1 MRGGSQTKEM
11 SQSEN
16 RGLALGIL
24 AGTAGLSLAFVW
36 YRVWKPRSTMCFPIK
51 PAVRNLFH
59 STLSE
64 TTSTNRHG
72 PVLQGTQLQMLHK
85 LGSLLESMEE
95 LKEEVKLLKEAIP
108 ELKEQILNELKIK
121 TDAHRISPLH
131 RATKRKRV
139 ETKTPTEHPSSEEA
153 ESEGGYMTA
162 HTDPEVESEN
172 EKKQA
177 HLPTDILMPCPE
189 AVPLMLLQQAD
200 RLHDGSEL
208 SKQQGFRL
216 MIETEEKYGN
226 RVAFLWRLA
235 RAYGDMF
242 DITLDMEEKKNY
254 AFNGKEIAEKAIHL
268 DAKSADSHQWFAILC
283 GYMSEVESVQN
294 KIKNGYLFKEHL
306 DKAIELRPQDPLL
319 YYLLGRWCYAVSQLS
334 WIERKIATTLFGSP
348 PSATVQEALQNFLK
362 AEEIHPGYSKYNY
375 VYIAKCY
382 KDLGQNIKATRYCD
396 AASSIMSI
404 TKEDYAADKDL
415 DGLLSSMEH

>member
-1 MRGGSQTKEM
+1 M

-16 RGLALGIL
+16 KGLVIGIL
-24 AGTAGLSLAFVW
+24 AGTAGLSLAFVL
-36 YRVWKPRSTMCFPIK
+36 YNKVWKPRTTMCFPIK

-59 STLSE
+59 ATLSE
-64 TTSTNRHG
+64 PTATNRQG
-72 PVLQGTQLQMLHK
+72 PVLQGAQVQMLHK

-108 ELKEQILNELKIK
+108 KMKEQILNELQGK
-121 TDAHRISPLH
+121 TDAHKISPLH
-131 RATKRKRV
+131 RSTKRKRV
-139 ETKTPTEHPSSEEA
+139 EIKIPAEHPSSEEA

-162 HTDPEVESEN
+162 HTDPEVESED

-177 HLPTDILMPCPE
+177 HLPTDNVIPCSE
-189 AVPLMLLQQAD
+189 AVSLILLQQAD

-216 MIETEEKYGN
+216 MAESEEKYGSQ
-226 RVAFLWRLA
+226 VEFLWRLA

-242 DITLDMEEKKNY
+242 DITVDMEEKKNY
-254 AFNGKEIAEKAIHL
+254 AINGKAIAEKAIRL
-268 DAKSADSHQWFAILC
+268 DARSADSHQWFAILC
-283 GYMSEVESVQN
+283 GYISEVESVQN

-334 WIERKIATTLFGSP
+334 WIERKVATTLFGNP

-382 KDLGQNIKATRYCD
+382 KDLGQNIKAMRYCD
-396 AASSIMSI
+396 AASSIVSVS
-404 TKEDYAADKDL
+404 KEDYAADKDL
-415 DGLLSSMEH
+415 EGLLSSMEH

>member
-1 MRGGSQTKEM
+1 MQAVQSCQTKEM

-208 SKQQGFRL
+208 R
-216 MIETEEKYGN
+216 
-226 RVAFLWRLA
+226 
-235 RAYGDMF
+235 
-242 DITLDMEEKKNY
+242 
-254 AFNGKEIAEKAIHL
+254 KEIAEKAIHL

>member
-1 MRGGSQTKEM
+1 MLLSLVMQAVQSCQTKEM

-216 MIETEEKYGN
+216 MIETEEK
-226 RVAFLWRLA
+226 V
-235 RAYGDMF
+235 
-242 DITLDMEEKKNY
+242 
-254 AFNGKEIAEKAIHL
+254 GKRHKPEPTTPQ
-268 DAKSADSHQWFAILC
+268 KSA
-283 GYMSEVESVQN
+283 E
-294 KIKNGYLFKEHL
+294 
-306 DKAIELRPQDPLL
+306 DKTEPDTLQTVLSELRAIRD
-319 YYLLGRWCYAVSQLS
+319 
-334 WIERKIATTLFGSP
+334 
-348 PSATVQEALQNFLK
+348 TVNE
-362 AEEIHPGYSKYNY
+362 
-375 VYIAKCY
+375 
-382 KDLGQNIKATRYCD
+382 
-396 AASSIMSI
+396 
-404 TKEDYAADKDL
+404 TKEDTTDIKSDLTSLKQELEKLADRVAVVESSQTSTQAVIKSLQGQGKKVVQLEKDL
-415 DGLLSSMEH
+415 EDLQLRSRRNNLRV